1 MIDAKQEIIDRLI
14 KKLQNNSFNISERN
28 INEIIELL
36 SKNQFVVNNNK
47 VRKDLTEIIEDIS
60 NIIVRKETKE
70 RFNDNSLDWI
80 Q

>member
-36 SKNQFVVNNNK
+36 GKNQFVVNNNK

-70 RFNDNSLDWI
+70 RFNDNSLD
-80 Q
+80 

>member
-36 SKNQFVVNNNK
+36 SKNQFVANNNK

-70 RFNDNSLDWI
+70 RFNDNSLD
-80 Q
+80 

>member
-70 RFNDNSLDWI
+70 RFNDNSLD
-80 Q
+80 